1 MHSTLSHKTRLYNA
15 RARLDRLLDERTDDG
30 ELTQWVAD
38 VIHHFID
45 LAEARSEQYGSSSS
59 ALGAISGNTWL
70 SPKEIV
76 EVFLKGTHEVC
87 SSGVLG
93 LQQRYAAAVRPGSS
107 Y

>member
-1 MHSTLSHKTRLYNA
+1 MHGTLSHKTRLSNA
-15 RARLDRLLDERTDDG
+15 LARLDRLLDERNDGG
-30 ELTQWVAD
+30 ELTHWVAD

-70 SPKEIV
+70 LPKETV
-76 EVFLKGTHEVC
+76 EAFLKGTHEVC
-87 SSGVLG
+87 SIGALG